1 MKSLSKQADLLE
13 LDYFLSVSKKK
24 DTPRSELYDLYKR
37 G

>member
-1 MKSLSKQADLLE
+1 MQADLQE

-24 DTPRSELYDLYKR
+24 DTSKHELYDLYKR